1 MEGITWKS
9 PGRKRRIDISHTDAC
24 YVRYYDL
31 DNDDFET
38 IVGKL
43 KNRAPLT
50 EDEDLRYGDYVQ
62 TMMEIVM
69 ESPKFKNKTREEK
82 YEMRDQA
89 YYELCTGITSFRPS
103 RGSRIFSYAYRI
115 CYVAYVHYFTAKKH
129 ENEKREAITNHCLE
143 ELDEY
148 IESITD
154 HKTRNVNHD

>member
-1 MEGITWKS
+1 MEGIMWKS
-9 PGRKRRIDISHTDAC
+9 PGRKRHIDISHTDPG

-43 KNRAPLT
+43 RNRAPLT
-50 EDEDLRYGDYVQ
+50 EDEDRRYGDYVQ
-62 TMMEIVM
+62 TIMEIVM

-82 YEMRDQA
+82 YEMRDQG
-89 YYELCTGITSFRPS
+89 YYELCTGITSFKPN

-115 CYVAYVHYFTAKKH
+115 CYVAYIHYFTMKKH
-129 ENEKREAITNHCLE
+129 ENDKQEAITKHCLE

-154 HKTRNVNHD
+154 HKTRTINHD